1 MRTPAR
7 VLAADDDEQ
16 VLAVLSAILGSA
28 GHTVLLA
35 RSGEECVRVAQSE
48 LPDIILLDVN
58 MPGMDGFATAEALAG
73 RGETRNIPIVMVTG
87 LIDGKDR
94 VRALKAGA
102 VDFLSKPFQ
111 PDELVAKVQSLA
123 RLKAYHDDL
132 QRLQVGLMVEIEGS
146 PCACIGKVL
155 RFGGRRG
162 WRGGKR

>member
-1 MRTPAR
+1 MSTRNAPVRAHVRPSAR

-35 RSGEECVRVAQSE
+35 KSGEECVRVAQSA

-73 RGETRNIPIVMVTG
+73 RGGGEKIPIVMGTG

-94 VRALKAGA
+94 VRALKGGGA
-102 VDFLSKPFQ
+102 
-111 PDELVAKVQSLA
+111 
-123 RLKAYHDDL
+123 
-132 QRLQVGLMVEIEGS
+132 
-146 PCACIGKVL
+146 
-155 RFGGRRG
+155 
-162 WRGGKR
+162 

>member
-1 MRTPAR
+1 MSMLPPSRTPAR
-7 VLAADDDEQ
+7 VLASDDEQ
-16 VLAVLSAILGSA
+16 V
-28 GHTVLLA
+28 LA
-35 RSGEECVRVAQSE
+35 RSGEECVRVAQS
-48 LPDIILLDVN
+48 
-58 MPGMDGFATAEALAG
+58 ALAG
-73 RGETRNIPIVMVTG
+73 HGETRNIPIVMVTG

-94 VRALKAGA
+94 LRALKAGA

-123 RLKAYHDDL
+123 RLKAYHDEM
-132 QRLQVGLMVEIEGS
+132 QRQQVGLMVEIEGS

>member
-35 RSGEECVRVAQSE
+35 RSGEECVRVAQSA

-87 LIDGKDR
+87 RIDGKDR
-94 VRALKAGA
+94 VRALKAGGA
-102 VDFLSKPFQ
+102 N
-111 PDELVAKVQSLA
+111 
-123 RLKAYHDDL
+123 
-132 QRLQVGLMVEIEGS
+132 
-146 PCACIGKVL
+146 
-155 RFGGRRG
+155 
-162 WRGGKR
+162 